1 MGTVCNC
8 TSRNEFLGLW
18 FAFGQMEV
26 DLLVMG
32 ASEADGNHSPPWGS
46 VVKGSCK
53 MRLKDNRRAMEMLD
67 CLPTAA
73 LASIDDAPT
82 DYRDGGWDEKLIDQ
96 R

>member
-1 MGTVCNC
+1 
-8 TSRNEFLGLW
+8 
-18 FAFGQMEV
+18 ME
-26 DLLVMG
+26 
-32 ASEADGNHSPPWGS
+32 
-46 VVKGSCK
+46 
-53 MRLKDNRRAMEMLD
+53 MEMLD